1 MDVLVTSYGLLNLE
15 SALLSEKP
23 WQMAVLDEAQ
33 AIKNAGTKRAQASMM
48 LQAEF
53 RLALTGTP
61 VENYLEEL
69 WSLFH
74 FINPGLLGSLESFR
88 KRFALPIERGDKS
101 ARQALKALVA
111 PFILRRTKSA
121 VLTELPARTE
131 QTILVDL
138 DDDERALY
146 EALRRRAIER
156 IENLPG
162 DAGGQRKIHILA
174 EITRLRRAC
183 CHPSLAAPE
192 ASGMEGA
199 KLSLFL
205 ELVDELLRNRHKA
218 LVFSQY
224 VGFLDIVRK
233 ALDERGIA
241 YKYLDGQTP
250 AREREKR
257 VNAFQAGEGDL
268 FLISLKAGGTG
279 LNLTAADYVIHL
291 DPWWNPAVEDQAS
304 DRAHRIGQQRP
315 VTIYRLA
322 VAGTI
327 EQGILGLH
335 KDKRQMAAE
344 LLDGSEASAK
354 LSDEELIGLLRG

>member
-1 MDVLVTSYGLLNLE
+1 MG
-15 SALLSEKP
+15 
-23 WQMAVLDEAQ
+23 
-33 AIKNAGTKRAQASMM
+33 
-48 LQAEF
+48 
-53 RLALTGTP
+53 
-61 VENYLEEL
+61 
-69 WSLFH
+69 
-74 FINPGLLGSLESFR
+74 
-88 KRFALPIERGDKS
+88 
-101 ARQALKALVA
+101 
-111 PFILRRTKSA
+111 
-121 VLTELPARTE
+121 
-131 QTILVDL
+131 
-138 DDDERALY
+138 
-146 EALRRRAIER
+146 
-156 IENLPG
+156 
-162 DAGGQRKIHILA
+162 
-174 EITRLRRAC
+174 
-183 CHPSLAAPE
+183 
-192 ASGMEGA
+192 GA

-233 ALDERGIA
+233 ALDERGIG

-354 LSDEELIGLLRG
+354 LSDEELIGLLRA